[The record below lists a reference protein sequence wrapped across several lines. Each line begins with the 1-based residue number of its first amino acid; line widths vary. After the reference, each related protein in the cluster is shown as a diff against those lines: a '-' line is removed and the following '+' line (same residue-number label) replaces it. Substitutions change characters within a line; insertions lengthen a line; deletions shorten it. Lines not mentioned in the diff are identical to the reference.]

1 MTPVVASRNSPV
13 PERRTIPF
21 DYAFRFALSG
31 RREAIQSQT
40 LTVSVESPFVALAI
54 GHGVIP
60 EVTPVRFGPTA
71 PPTPINGNNTSLAK
85 VTFEQVLT
93 GLGEALGRSGAV
105 LRGQTGPEAALLSG
119 VRLNPELAEVV
130 LAAQDE
136 PLEQSVRARL
146 FEVVAPVADQIQF
159 LYTLHD
165 DATGRSFQSDP
176 LLSTAGL
183 GIANGDRPFRR
194 FARPIVFAPRSTIRM
209 EITELSEARGELH
222 VSLQGYKVLGGV
234 GTPTAT
240 MQRRPRRR

>member
-1 MTPVVASRNSPV
+1 MHQ
-13 PERRTIPF
+13 RRTIPF

-54 GHGVIP
+54 GYGVVP
-60 EVTPVRFGPTA
+60 EVTPVRFGPPLRLTLR
-71 PPTPINGNNTSLAK
+71 PLPLEN
-85 VTFEQVLT
+85 VTFGHVVAGLT
-93 GLGEALGRSGAV
+93 DALAQSGTV
-105 LRGQTGPEAALLSG
+105 LRGQTGPEAALLTG
-119 VRLNPELAEVV
+119 VRLNPDTAEAVLAEPGK
-130 LAAQDE
+130 L
-136 PLEQSVRARL
+136 LEDSVFRRL
-146 FEVVAPVADQIQF
+146 FEVVAAAPEQIQF
-159 LYTLHD
+159 LYSLHD

-183 GIANGDRPFRR
+183 GIASGDRPFRR

-209 EITELSEARGELH
+209 EITELSDARGDLH
-222 VSLQGYKVLGGV
+222 VSLQGYKVLGGA